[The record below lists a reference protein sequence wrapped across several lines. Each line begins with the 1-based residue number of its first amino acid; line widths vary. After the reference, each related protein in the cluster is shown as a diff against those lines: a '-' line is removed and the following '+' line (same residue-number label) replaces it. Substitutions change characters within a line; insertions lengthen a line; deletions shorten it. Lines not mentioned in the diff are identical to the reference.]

1 MEMVTTERSQ
11 GLTEDTGSV
20 VLPDAGPAITNPLC
34 LKESAK
40 KLPVHNVERY
50 FPRMKPR
57 RLPIFV
63 LEGVRERLPF
73 QSFLNGMQPCR
84 RIGLSEYSE
93 VTL

>member
-11 GLTEDTGSV
+11 GLTDDARSV
-20 VLPDAGPAITNPLC
+20 VPSDASAITNALR

-40 KLPVHNVERY
+40 KLPVHYVERY

-57 RLPIFV
+57 QSPVFV
-63 LEGVRERLPF
+63 LDGVPGELTV